1 MASWEY
7 GLLACMITFIA
18 LRMDALF
25 GEVRR
30 FHPLIG
36 FGNIAIA
43 LERQL
48 NRTTISRNH
57 TAVLQ
62 FIGGCLAVFVLVIL
76 PTALCWQ
83 LQQHLPFF
91 LQCIIAAI
99 LLYFTL
105 GLESLKE
112 HAAAIRAP
120 LLVGDIEGARAAL
133 QHIVSRNTS
142 QASPEEI
149 ATATVESVLENGSDA
164 VFCALFYFALLGPA
178 GCVLWRATNT
188 LDAMWGYRSER
199 YFYFGKCAARL
210 DDFLAYIPARI
221 SALLFVLL
229 GNSRNAW
236 HCLKTQTK
244 HCKSP
249 NGGPV
254 MCAGAGAI
262 GVTLGGRAIYQQQE
276 FYNPVMGCGP
286 HADASAIERALI
298 LVRNCSYSWLVLIIV
313 FAAIGWPLWIAQ

>member
-7 GLLACMITFIA
+7 GLLACTIAFIA

-36 FGNIAIA
+36 FGNIAIT
-43 LERQL
+43 LEQRL
-48 NRTTISRNH
+48 NRPAINTTYTSLLQCISGSV
-57 TAVLQ
+57 AV
-62 FIGGCLAVFVLVIL
+62 IVLVIL
-76 PTALCWQ
+76 PTAICWQ
-83 LQQHLPFF
+83 LQQHLPLF
-91 LQCIIAAI
+91 LQCILAAI
-99 LLYFTL
+99 VLYFTI
-105 GLESLKE
+105 GLESLKQ
-112 HAAAIRAP
+112 HANAISAP
-120 LLVGDIEGARAAL
+120 LLAGDIASARAAL
-133 QHIVSRNTS
+133 QYIVSRNTS
-142 QASPEEI
+142 QASPDEI

-178 GCVLWRATNT
+178 GCVLWRASNT

-199 YFYFGKCAARL
+199 FIYFGKCAARL

-229 GNSRNAW
+229 GNRQNAW
-236 HCLKTQTK
+236 RCWRNQAK

-262 GVTLGGRAIYQQQE
+262 GVTLGGRAIYERQE
-276 FYNPVMGCGP
+276 YFNPDMGCGP
-286 HADASAIERALI
+286 RANAAAIERALI
-298 LVRNCSYSWLVLIIV
+298 LVRNCSYSWLVLIVV
-313 FAAIGWPLWIAQ
+313 FAAIGWPLWISQ